1 MSGSRSNRLLCA
13 LAATLALLAGTLTG
27 LGGTASAEPP
37 GVGQGA
43 RHAVHDK
50 PGKCAKPR
58 TRKQR
63 RACRLEVKA
72 PSRAATPSV
81 VLSGR
86 APERSTIAVSGGA
99 APVITAAGARGRF
112 SVTVPLIP
120 GARNRL
126 RVSASLTS
134 GKRVTTIRRRVSVR
148 QTAPTGSAQVRG
160 VVVDTTGA
168 AVPGATV
175 RYGARTTTAA
185 ADGSWS
191 LAGVPAGGVTVRAS
205 APGHLTATASATQ
218 GWAVPILKELADP
231 VRIGRR
237 GKTLRGPGY
246 KVMVPRGAVRKAT
259 PVNVTPLTEAMPLD
273 GSVLPVVDISPSGLR
288 LRKPV
293 KAVFARDL
301 TKAAPSRPVVL
312 GLDPDT
318 GRVVALP
325 TKVVKGSIVTWVSE
339 VEGMELVLPMSWPP
353 KTDIPACKPY
363 ASQELA
369 ESARATMRQVLLPF
383 LRLRIGPDA
392 VAQWSHYLAGGPASP
407 GVVLGYSAAGLEEFK
422 TSPRTLEA
430 VDAVRGRLDSE
441 ITSGTVPAL
450 QAPDSPATK
459 ELMAF
464 GGGADVGVG
473 QKLDIDYDAAFTVP
487 GNTVG
492 GVGQSSSALGSRPD
506 RRDITGRVE
515 FRPEADGNGVL
526 TKVQAVLPKPHL
538 EVNDSIDLCPGNL
551 GGGPE
556 LLATVILSRL
566 EVTPDPVNGG
576 TMTTPVFNRAEV
588 DLDKE
593 IRLDVTDRYET
604 NDRDGDGIPDR
615 QPWSGAS
622 YALDNCPADPNP
634 DQADEDGD
642 GVGDAC
648 DEDEEE
654 PPPPDEPAD
663 SGSFGDPH
671 LVTFDGV
678 SYDFNASGDYVA
690 ARSDDG
696 TFEIQFRFFRRTEGG
711 TISQNH
717 SISYNRG
724 AAMRVG
730 GSVLAFGDDANA
742 DLHAPLAA
750 TLDGEPLEVTT
761 TPTQLP
767 GGATVRLDPSGDG
780 DIGGTFRVV
789 TWPDGTTVR
798 VGPEAAYAY
807 MLVTLSS
814 QRRGTVSG
822 LLGDGD
828 GAAVGDL
835 ATAAGVALTDPNDPD
850 QLYGDFAPS
859 WRAQGAQ
866 SLFETPLPAA
876 VVDPVRPA
884 AVLTLADL
892 SDAERAAAEQTCRDN
907 GVVAGS
913 GLEQCIL
920 DVAISGDAAFA
931 QNTAGIA
938 DLVAG
943 TVSSGSLTTQV
954 ETSSTATVPAEV
966 VGSLDTAGTVDVVSL
981 QLAAGSGLRVD
992 ATACP
997 EPSTFDVTLL
1007 DPDGRVVTSNGGTD
1021 CGALAAQIARTGTYQ
1036 LRIHDTGGFT
1046 GSYRLTL
1053 SPAGLGS
1060 SCQANQVGPND
1071 DDSSP
1076 EITLPF
1082 TPRFGGQARSSLW
1095 VNTNGN
1101 VTFEGPRSTYTPYA
1115 LGDLG
1120 EPMVA
1125 AWWSDVYTGE
1135 PGTGEV
1141 RYGLGSVDGRQ
1152 AFCVDWDEVAYYG
1165 GEDDTARRNSFQLY
1179 LVDRG
1184 DVKSGAFDIVLVYE
1198 KLRWET
1204 GDASG
1209 GTGGLGGSS
1218 AAVGYTDGTVAG
1230 TVEVPGSR
1238 TPGALL
1244 DGGAQSLTA
1253 GSTGSTQPGTH
1264 VFEVRE

>member
-1 MSGSRSNRLLCA
+1 MTATA
-13 LAATLALLAGTLTG
+13 LDR
-27 LGGTASAEPP
+27 
-37 GVGQGA
+37 V
-43 RHAVHDK
+43 
-50 PGKCAKPR
+50 
-58 TRKQR
+58 
-63 RACRLEVKA
+63 
-72 PSRAATPSV
+72 
-81 VLSGR
+81 
-86 APERSTIAVSGGA
+86 
-99 APVITAAGARGRF
+99 
-112 SVTVPLIP
+112 
-120 GARNRL
+120 RNRL
-126 RVSASLTS
+126 
-134 GKRVTTIRRRVSVR
+134 
-148 QTAPTGSAQVRG
+148 
-160 VVVDTTGA
+160 D
-168 AVPGATV
+168 
-175 RYGARTTTAA
+175 
-185 ADGSWS
+185 
-191 LAGVPAGGVTVRAS
+191 
-205 APGHLTATASATQ
+205 
-218 GWAVPILKELADP
+218 
-231 VRIGRR
+231 
-237 GKTLRGPGY
+237 
-246 KVMVPRGAVRKAT
+246 
-259 PVNVTPLTEAMPLD
+259 
-273 GSVLPVVDISPSGLR
+273 
-288 LRKPV
+288 
-293 KAVFARDL
+293 
-301 TKAAPSRPVVL
+301 
-312 GLDPDT
+312 
-318 GRVVALP
+318 
-325 TKVVKGSIVTWVSE
+325 
-339 VEGMELVLPMSWPP
+339 
-353 KTDIPACKPY
+353 
-363 ASQELA
+363 A
-369 ESARATMRQVLLPF
+369 EM
-383 LRLRIGPDA
+383 
-392 VAQWSHYLAGGPASP
+392 
-407 GVVLGYSAAGLEEFK
+407 
-422 TSPRTLEA
+422 
-430 VDAVRGRLDSE
+430 
-441 ITSGTVPAL
+441 TSGTVPAL
-450 QAPDSPATK
+450 QDPASPAAK

-473 QKLDIDYDAAFTVP
+473 QKLDINYDAAFTVP

-492 GVGQSSSALGSRPD
+492 GVGQASSALGSRPD

-526 TKVQAVLPKPHL
+526 TKVEAVLPKPHL
-538 EVNDSIDLCPGNL
+538 EVNDSIDLCPGDL

-556 LLATVILSRL
+556 VLATIPLSRL
-566 EVTPDPVNGG
+566 EVTPDPDQGG

-648 DEDEEE
+648 DEEE

-678 SYDFNASGDYVA
+678 SYDFNAAGDYVA

-730 GSVLAFGDDANA
+730 GSVLAFGDDANT

-750 TLDGEPLEVTT
+750 TLDGEPLAVTT

-798 VGPEAAYAY
+798 VGPQAAYAY

-814 QRRGTVSG
+814 ERRGTVSG
-822 LLGDGD
+822 LLGDAD

-835 ATAAGVALTDPNDPD
+835 ATAAGVALTDPDDPD

-876 VVDPVRPA
+876 VVDPARPA

-892 SDAERAAAEQTCRDN
+892 SDAERAAAEQICRDN

-966 VGSLDTAGTVDVVSL
+966 VGSLDTAGAVDVVSL
-981 QLAAGSGLRVD
+981 QLGAGSGLRVD

-1007 DPDGRVVTSNGGTD
+1007 DPDGRVVTSNGGSD
-1021 CGALAAQIARTGTYQ
+1021 CGTLAAQIARAGTYQ

-1046 GSYRLTL
+1046 GAYRLTL
-1053 SPAGLGS
+1053 SAAGLGS
-1060 SCQANQVGPND
+1060 TCQANQVGPND

-1082 TPRFGGQARSSLW
+1082 SPRFGGQARSSLW

-1115 LGDLG
+1115 LADLG

-1125 AWWSDVYTGE
+1125 AWWSDVYTAV

-1141 RYGLGSVDGRQ
+1141 RYGLGSVGGRQ

-1165 GEDDTARRNSFQLY
+1165 GEDDTTRRNSFQLY

-1184 DVKSGAFDIVLVYE
+1184 DVRSGAFDIVLVYE

-1204 GDASG
+1204 GVASG

-1218 AAVGYTDGTVAG
+1218 AAVGYTDGTTAG
-1230 TVEVPGSR
+1230 TFEVPGSR